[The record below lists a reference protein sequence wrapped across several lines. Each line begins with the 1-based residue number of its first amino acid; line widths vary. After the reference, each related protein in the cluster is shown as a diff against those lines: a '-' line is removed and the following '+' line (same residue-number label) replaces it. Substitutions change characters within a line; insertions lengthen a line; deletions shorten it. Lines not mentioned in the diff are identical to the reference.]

1 MHLTGIIRRSR
12 ESICLNKQ
20 FRNMEKSESLNEFYQ
35 KKFNWMPE
43 SIRNE
48 IGHFNIFDLKPF
60 LKDKPSQIPYK
71 RRDFYKIMFVEG
83 QSHVHYADKSLKIQK
98 QALSFGNPFIPYK
111 WEHLN
116 LISDGIYCIFN
127 QSFFHDFSQF
137 SKYEVFQPQGTHV
150 FELTDQQAETIKNI
164 FQKMQDELVSE
175 YRYKYDVIRTLVF
188 DMVHFAMKMQP
199 TSTLEKNQINASQRI
214 SSLFLELL
222 ERQFPIDETHPKM
235 SLRTASEF
243 ADQLN
248 VHVNHLNRAIKITT
262 QKTTSQFIAERIL
275 QEAKIM
281 LRHSNWNVGEIAYS
295 LGFNELTHFNN
306 FFKKHVNLSPLKFR
320 NHQEQ

>member
-1 MHLTGIIRRSR
+1 
-12 ESICLNKQ
+12 
-20 FRNMEKSESLNEFYQ
+20 MEKLENLNEFYQ
-35 KKFNWMPE
+35 NKFNWMPE
-43 SIRNE
+43 SIRSE

-111 WEHLN
+111 WDHLD

-150 FELTDQQAETIKNI
+150 FELTDEQAESIRNI
-164 FQKMQDELVSE
+164 FQKMQNELVSE

-214 SSLFLELL
+214 SSLFFELL

-262 QKTTSQFIAERIL
+262 QKTTSQFIAERVL

-306 FFKKHVNLSPLKFR
+306 FFKKHLNLSPLKFR
-320 NHQEQ
+320 NHQGL